1 MKWRA
6 ILNAITNI
14 QKYSIHDG
22 DGIRTTVFFKGCPLR
37 CAWCHNPE
45 TQRFERELQF
55 DQSKCTGCRRCEQ
68 VCPQHAISFSAPGA
82 PAKTDPE
89 KCTLCGRCTD
99 RCVNEAREIIGETYS
114 QKELMKELLKDRI
127 FYEQSG
133 GGVTLSGG
141 EVMAQQEFSE
151 VVSLASK
158 LHRNGIAV
166 NIDTCG
172 YAPYERFREIL
183 PYTDTFLYDIKV
195 MDPETHRRVIGT
207 DNKQILDNLK
217 CLSRDG
223 AKIYLRIPTI
233 PGISGTKENMDKVI
247 SFLKENDIRPDQI
260 NLLPYHDTGKGK
272 YAKLGRNY
280 PGEDCE
286 VPSSEMMEAFSAQFT
301 QAGFSNVKIG
311 G

>member
-1 MKWRA
+1 M
-6 ILNAITNI
+6 
-14 QKYSIHDG
+14 
-22 DGIRTTVFFKGCPLR
+22 
-37 CAWCHNPE
+37 
-45 TQRFERELQF
+45 
-55 DQSKCTGCRRCEQ
+55 
-68 VCPQHAISFSAPGA
+68 
-82 PAKTDPE
+82 
-89 KCTLCGRCTD
+89 
-99 RCVNEAREIIGETYS
+99 NEAREIIGKTYS

-217 CLSRDG
+217 RLSRDG

-247 SFLKENDIRPDQI
+247 AFLKENDIRPDQI

-280 PGEDCE
+280 PGEECE
-286 VPSSEMMEAFSAQFT
+286 VPSSEMMDAFSAQFT
-301 QAGFSNVKIG
+301 QAGFSNVKI
-311 G
+311 

>member
-6 ILNAITNI
+6 ILNVITNI

-37 CAWCHNPE
+37 CVWCHNPE

-99 RCVNEAREIIGETYS
+99 RCVNEARDIIGETYS

-247 SFLKENDIRPDQI
+247 AFLKENDIRPDQI

-286 VPSSEMMEAFSAQFT
+286 VPSSEMMDAFSAQFT